1 MSARVALRNVLRIRA
16 AISQGVVAGV
26 VLSLASFASTG
37 GGILTHTTCEVGS
50 RVAYPNDTW
59 IPAVLV
65 NSPFGGNASGM
76 GIMNWDFP
84 GAWNGPPPAPG
95 QTLKVGMGTGD
106 LNGTAGGAFFT
117 VSLSVFQSRTVTQA
131 GPGMNLPCTAS
142 VQLDL
147 QAPQTYAEAGARVTT
162 VSNLTDA
169 GEADNATL
177 FAGLNGSIQ
186 SPAFFDNGFTRANT
200 NEISTCGQQGKTVPA
215 AMQGLGVTFHVAAI
229 NQTYLIPET
238 LPFTEV
244 FSYTFPGD
252 FGNWQ
257 VDNLSE
263 PGGPGGGWA
272 FSYSP
277 CA

>member
-1 MSARVALRNVLRIRA
+1 MSSRATPRNVPRTRVAVAL
-16 AISQGVVAGV
+16 GVVAGV
-26 VLSLASFASTG
+26 VLSFVSFATTG

-50 RVAYPNDTW
+50 PVANLTDVW

-65 NSPFGGNASGM
+65 NSPFGGNASGTGVM
-76 GIMNWDFP
+76 DWNFP

-95 QTLKVGMGTGD
+95 QTLRTGWGTRA
-106 LNGTAGGAFFT
+106 LNGTTLGAFFT
-117 VSLSVFQSRTVTQA
+117 VSLSVLEVRSVTRA
-131 GPGMNLPCTAS
+131 GPGLNLPCTTP
-142 VQLDL
+142 VQLKL
-147 QAPQTYAEAGARVTT
+147 QSPQTYGGAGAEVTT
-162 VSNLTDA
+162 ISNLTDA

-177 FAGLNGSIQ
+177 FPGLSGSTR
-186 SPAFFDNGFTRANT
+186 SPTFFVNGFTRANM
-200 NEISTCGQQGKTVPA
+200 NEISTCGKAEQSLPVIT
-215 AMQGLGVTFHVAAI
+215 QGLGVTFHVTAA
-229 NQTYLIPET
+229 NQTYLIPDA

-244 FSYTFPGD
+244 FSYTFPAD
-252 FGNWQ
+252 FGTWE